1 MVDKM
6 VDKNILNIIKRTIK
20 ERKSHRDVIG
30 SAEKMVEYSISV
42 EDAEAE
48 IKAKFSII
56 VVDDNY

>member
-20 ERKSHRDVIG
+20 ERKSQRNVIG

-42 EDAEAE
+42 KDAEAE
-48 IKAKFSII
+48 IKAKFSMI